1 MIHKPQPGE
10 HAPYAAGYIGL
21 VQTTDVIGL
30 LEQLK
35 DSTYKLFSGMSN
47 EQAMH
52 SYAEGKWTLKQMLG
66 HIIDTERVFSFRA
79 FVFSRESV
87 ELPGFDQ
94 DVYINNTDFNKRS
107 IQDLALEYKAVREA
121 TLFLY
126 RSFTDEQ
133 SLRMGVAS
141 NHPVSVRA
149 LVYMTAGHELHHL
162 KIIKEKYL

>member
-1 MIHKPQPGE
+1 MIHKPQADE

-21 VQTTDVIGL
+21 VDTSNVIGL

-35 DSTYKLFSGMSN
+35 DSTYKLFSSMSD

-52 SYAEGKWTLKQMLG
+52 RYAEGKWTLKQMLG
-66 HIIDTERVFSFRA
+66 HITDTERVFSFRA

-94 DVYINNTDFNKRS
+94 DVYINNTDFNKRT

-121 TLFLY
+121 TLFLF

-133 SLRMGVAS
+133 LVRKGVAS

-162 KIIKEKYL
+162 KIVKEKYL

>member
-1 MIHKPQPGE
+1 MIQKPQADE

-21 VQTTDVIGL
+21 VNTTDVIGL

-35 DSTYKLFSGMSN
+35 DSTYKLFSGIN
-47 EQAMH
+47 DAQAMH

-79 FVFSRESV
+79 FVFSRESI

-94 DVYINNTDFNKRS
+94 DVYINNTDFNKRT

-126 RSFTDEQ
+126 RSFTEEQ
-133 SLRMGVAS
+133 LVRKGVAS

-162 KIIKEKYL
+162 KIVGAKYL

>member
-1 MIHKPQPGE
+1 
-10 HAPYAAGYIGL
+10 
-21 VQTTDVIGL
+21 
-30 LEQLK
+30 
-35 DSTYKLFSGMSN
+35 
-47 EQAMH
+47 
-52 SYAEGKWTLKQMLG
+52 
-66 HIIDTERVFSFRA
+66 VFSFRA

-94 DVYINNTDFNKRS
+94 DVYINNTDFNKRT

-133 SLRMGVAS
+133 MVRMGVAS

-162 KIIKEKYL
+162 KIVKEKYL

>member
-1 MIHKPQPGE
+1 MIHKPQADE
-10 HAPYAAGYIGL
+10 HAPYAAGYVGL
-21 VQTTDVIGL
+21 VNTTDVIGL

-35 DSTYKLFSGMSN
+35 NSTYKLFSGLSD

-66 HIIDTERVFSFRA
+66 HMIDTERVFSFRA
-79 FVFSRESV
+79 FVFSRENA

-94 DVYINNTDFNKRS
+94 DVYINNTDFNKRT

-126 RSFTDEQ
+126 RSFTDDQ
-133 SLRMGVAS
+133 LMRKGVAS

-162 KIIKEKYL
+162 NIIREKYL